1 MASIVGF
8 VIRGGRTRSKSFEE
22 FGRAVLDASS
32 YTYFEL
38 RRHERGEPAALI
50 IDGRV
55 SLDARLAD
63 FVEDVLAEEVP
74 GV

>member
-55 SLDARLAD
+55 FRLDASRRGP
-63 FVEDVLAEEVP
+63 VVLVAAITSR
-74 GV
+74 